1 MMGAARGRARSRSS
15 DRSTIQKREITPSP
29 PRVVIEKPAPIP
41 EDDEDE
47 EVLIINVTPADTGFL
62 GPILTNPTPKRRK

>member
-1 MMGAARGRARSRSS
+1 MIGAARGRARSRSS
-15 DRSTIQKREITPSP
+15 DRSIAQKRDYAPSP

-47 EVLIINVTPADTGFL
+47 EILIIGVTPADTGFL
-62 GPILTNPTPKRRK
+62 GPIQTNPTPKRRK